1 MGAYNIIERLA
12 PFVKS
17 TLEEKSTTSNIGRP
31 VFGGFI
37 NLCLKEYKWLK
48 LRRCIRYAYDNSPF
62 YHRLFKKYKVKP
74 GDIKSFKD
82 MTKIPFTN
90 PEDLQNDPKS
100 FFSVPEDRF
109 VKVFTTAGTTSKP
122 KKAYFTKKDLDKVI
136 NSSAMAFH
144 LVYGITRRDIVRL
157 SFEVGYGTEIWG
169 NRYCLE
175 RAYEKIG
182 VMTIATGRLSI
193 EDELEIL
200 QDYKPT
206 VLSDVSSRIN
216 YLTNE
221 MKKIYDIKKL
231 GIKKILLGAEPT
243 PNVMRKNIEDSW
255 NADVFIGYG
264 TTEIGLLM
272 AGECE
277 KKNGMHLS
285 EINFLTEVVDPK
297 TGGQIDEG
305 EIGEL
310 VFTTFDR
317 EGMPL
322 VRYRSHDLGRIIP
335 EMCSCGLPIKRV
347 EIKGRTDD
355 MIPIGAGDNLFTR
368 MFDDAILGVPEVM
381 EYQVVFDRK
390 DGKDHITIIAETDV
404 IKDSISKKII
414 DSVMKMPEINNGVLV
429 SKTITKP
436 IVKLVKPNTL
446 DRNSIKL
453 RRLVDN
459 RKLYD

>member
-1 MGAYNIIERLA
+1 M
-12 PFVKS
+12 KS
-17 TLEEKSTTSNIGRP
+17 VLEEKTTTSGNIGRS

-37 NLCLKEYKWLK
+37 NLSLKEYQRLK

-62 YHRLFKKYKVKP
+62 YHKLFKQCKVKP
-74 GDIKSFKD
+74 GDIKSFRD
-82 MTKIPFTN
+82 MIKIPFTT
-90 PEDLQNDPKS
+90 PEDLQNDPKA

-109 VKVFTTAGTTSKP
+109 IKVFTTAGTTSKP
-122 KKAYFTKKDLDKVI
+122 KKAYFTKKDLDTII
-136 NSSAMAFH
+136 NSAAMANR
-144 LVYGITRRDIVRL
+144 LIYGITNKDVVRL
-157 SFEVGYGTEIWG
+157 SFETGYGTEMWG

-175 RAYEKIG
+175 RAYGKIG
-182 VMTIATGRLSI
+182 AMTLVTGRLSI
-193 EDELEIL
+193 EDELQIIKE
-200 QDYKPT
+200 YKPT
-206 VLSDVSSRIN
+206 ILSDVSSRIN
-216 YLTNE
+216 FLTNE
-221 MKKIYDIKKL
+221 MKKIYDIKEL

-243 PNVMRKNIEDSW
+243 PNVMRKNIENSW

-277 KKNGMHLS
+277 KKKGMHLS
-285 EINFLTEVVDPK
+285 EINFLTEVLDPK
-297 TGGQIDEG
+297 TGEQMKDG

-310 VFTTFDR
+310 VYTTFDR

-322 VRYRSHDLGRIIP
+322 IRYRSHDLGRIIP
-335 EMCSCGLPIKRV
+335 DMCDCGLPLKRI

-355 MIPIGAGDNLFTR
+355 MVPIGAGDNLFTR

-390 DGKDHITIIAETDV
+390 DGKDLITIIAETDV
-404 IKDSISKKII
+404 IKDSVSKKII
-414 DSVMKMPEINNGVLV
+414 DSVMKLPEINNGVLV
-429 SKTITKP
+429 SKTIAKP

-453 RRLVDN
+453 RRLIDN
-459 RKLYD
+459 RNLYD